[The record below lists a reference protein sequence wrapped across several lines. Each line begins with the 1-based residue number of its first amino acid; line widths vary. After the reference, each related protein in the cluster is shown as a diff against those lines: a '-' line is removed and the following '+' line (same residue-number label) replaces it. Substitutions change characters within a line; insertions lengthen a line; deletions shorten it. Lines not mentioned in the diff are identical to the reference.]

1 MATAVLLLTALI
13 GAAAAR
19 IIGVSSLDLL
29 DDERR

>member
-1 MATAVLLLTALI
+1 MATVALLLTVLI

-29 DDERR
+29 DDKKR